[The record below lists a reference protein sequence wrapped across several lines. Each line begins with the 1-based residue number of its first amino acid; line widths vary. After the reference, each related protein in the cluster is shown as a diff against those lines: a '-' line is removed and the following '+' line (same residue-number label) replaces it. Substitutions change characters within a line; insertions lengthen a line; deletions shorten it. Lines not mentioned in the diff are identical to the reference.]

1 MKQLFINKIK
11 KEHTIQSI
19 RKLEKKGLK
28 NLIPDEKPLSSCP
41 TPPPTPI
48 VITDGDIFDE
58 IKNKKIRGCECNDDK
73 EHSCQLCFFYY
84 LSLYPQFQYMK
95 KRLDKLIEMKQG
107 GFDIRKIQ
115 RGYDFVIEKLK
126 QNF

>member
-19 RKLEKKGLK
+19 RKLGLCPHGVEKKGLK

-48 VITDGDIFDE
+48 VKKGIENLTDGDIFDE

-107 GFDIRKIQ
+107 VLI
-115 RGYDFVIEKLK
+115 
-126 QNF
+126 